1 MKEGILNMKMY
12 QVRHVRFVN
21 SSVQDVPYGELTA
34 SLARAQAA
42 VDDFNNKK
50 SQNISRASACDACGY
65 KSIFVKD
72 TTDIESITSL
82 CTCTRFSPIQTEFAR
97 KNIENEML
105 IQIDC
110 ANRIRVEDASER
122 MYVDVVER

>member
-1 MKEGILNMKMY
+1 MKMY

-34 SLARAQAA
+34 SLARAQAI

-65 KSIFVKD
+65 KSIFVED
-72 TTDIESITSL
+72 MSNIDEIASL
-82 CTCTRFSPIQTEFAR
+82 CTCTRFSPSQTEFTR